1 MKRCN
6 TNDYFAISYILCC
19 IIISV
24 QFVLYALYSVCQHIF
39 CILISLGGD
48 FVTSAKEKIK
58 ALCNINNTS
67 FAKLEEELGF
77 AKGYLSKIDKLKP
90 SSETM
95 HKLAK
100 TFYVGSDYLITDT
113 TIGICPICKFPYD
126 PLSEPCVELHKKR
139 HDTYIEACKNFGKI
153 HDYTE
158 TLTVPK
164 HIKHIFTDLAY
175 HEYSEEEFL
184 EIVDERLDYE
194 FSDFI
199 WFEVSSY
206 GFSNDIDKRKYRWEW
221 KRFYIE
227 ENIKPNEDISLKV
240 CNIIRQKYEV
250 RELTPEEVLQE
261 SKDFMYKLYFKVIA
275 EDKAEHFFKMFIN
288 LPPER
293 RQNVYDQIDL
303 QTRQMEREKGGS
315 V

>member
-1 MKRCN
+1 MGVAERIKR
-6 TNDYFAISYILCC
+6 LCDANKLP
-19 IIISV
+19 I
-24 QFVLYALYSVCQHIF
+24 Y
-39 CILISLGGD
+39 
-48 FVTSAKEKIK
+48 
-58 ALCNINNTS
+58 
-67 FAKLEEELGF
+67 KLESNLGF
-77 AKGYLSKIDKLKP
+77 SNGSITKNNPNAMRSDRLQSIADFFL
-90 SSETM
+90 
-95 HKLAK
+95 
-100 TFYVGSDYLITDT
+100 VGTDYLITDT

-164 HIKHIFTDLAY
+164 YIKHIFTDLAY
-175 HEYSEEEFL
+175 HEYSEKKFL

>member
-1 MKRCN
+1 M
-6 TNDYFAISYILCC
+6 ISTK
-19 IIISV
+19 
-24 QFVLYALYSVCQHIF
+24 
-39 CILISLGGD
+39 D
-48 FVTSAKEKIK
+48 KIK
-58 ALCNINNTS
+58 MLCNINNIS
-67 FAKLEEELGF
+67 VNKLETECGF
-77 AKGYLSKIDKLKP
+77 AKGYISKIDKSSP
-90 SSETM
+90 SSENLQ
-95 HKLAK
+95 KLAGK
-100 TFYVGSDYLITDT
+100 FFVGTDYLITGAR
-113 TIGICPICKFPYD
+113 IAVCPICKFPYD
-126 PLSEPCVELHKKR
+126 PLEETCVELHQKR
-139 HDTYIEACKNFGKI
+139 HDIYIQACDNFGKI
-153 HDYTE
+153 HDYIE
-158 TLTVPK
+158 TLTIPK
-164 HIKHIFTDLAY
+164 HIKNIFTDLAY

-184 EIVDERLDYE
+184 EIVDERLDHE

-206 GFSNDIDKRKYRWEW
+206 GFSNNFDKRKYRWEW
-221 KRFYIE
+221 KKYYIE

-240 CNIIRQKYEV
+240 CNIIRRKYEV

-261 SKDFMYKLYFKVIA
+261 SKDFLYKLYFKVIA